1 LSFAHVERRSLPT
14 EVAEKIGKAIVEG
27 SFSPGAALPTEL
39 DLTQAF
45 GVSRTVLREALKILG
60 AKGLIASRPKSG
72 TIVLPS
78 QSWNT
83 LDVDVLAWRLGK
95 RPSPELINAWFDFR
109 SRFEP
114 FAARVVAEKGDDDAA
129 AQIQKAYEDM
139 VANQT
144 NLLPSVEA
152 DIALHQSIL
161 EASGNE
167 FLVPLGR
174 ALESALR
181 ASFLLSAHRH
191 GARDAALPL
200 HGMVVEAIRNR
211 DSGAAEQ
218 HMADLIETSRDD
230 LLWVISH

>member
-1 LSFAHVERRSLPT
+1 VCRLLTLVSL
-14 EVAEKIGKAIVEG
+14 
-27 SFSPGAALPTEL
+27 LPPWSAVTL
-39 DLTQAF
+39 CAF
-45 GVSRTVLREALKILG
+45 GEQNSSAERQRAG
-60 AKGLIASRPKSG
+60 AVGTQDPLCSG
-72 TIVLPS
+72 
-78 QSWNT
+78 
-83 LDVDVLAWRLGK
+83 
-95 RPSPELINAWFDFR
+95 
-109 SRFEP
+109 
-114 FAARVVAEKGDDDAA
+114 
-129 AQIQKAYEDM
+129 
-139 VANQT
+139 
-144 NLLPSVEA
+144 LPSVEA